1 MPDDQGEFGVA
12 FHIRDIQ
19 IEEVARVRS
28 LRTIVRYAEPIGG
41 QRGRQ
46 GNLLASVDVTDVPP
60 HIGTL
65 REKPLHASL
74 KEWYSRPGDRL
85 ECPIDGFVIDL
96 VRDELLVEV
105 QTSGFS
111 SMKTKIAALLASNH
125 NVRIVHPIALRK
137 WIVRVDEDGTILSRR
152 RSPKKGHP
160 SDIFAELV
168 SFPERIIGSGL
179 EIELALIEEE
189 EYRHH
194 TPGRSWRRQG
204 WSVLERRLL
213 EVIDTMLIRGVEE
226 LRRLIPEDLPELFTT
241 TDLATGLGRPLRT
254 AQQMAYCLRNT
265 GLIEPVGK
273 RGKSVEYRNV

>member
-1 MPDDQGEFGVA
+1 
-12 FHIRDIQ
+12 
-19 IEEVARVRS
+19 
-28 LRTIVRYAEPIGG
+28 
-41 QRGRQ
+41 
-46 GNLLASVDVTDVPP
+46 VTDAPP

-96 VRDELLVEV
+96 VRGDLLIEV

-111 SMKTKIAALLASNH
+111 SMKTKIATLVASEH
-125 NVRIVHPIALRK
+125 SIRIVHPIALTK

-152 RSPKKGHP
+152 RSPKRGHLT
-160 SDIFAELV
+160 DVFAELV

-179 EIELALIEEE
+179 EIELVLTEEE

-194 TPGRSWRRQG
+194 TPGRSWRRRG

-213 EVIDTMLIRGVEE
+213 EVTDTLLIRGVEE
-226 LRRLIPEDLPELFTT
+226 LRRLIPEELPQLFTT
-241 TDLATGLGRPLRT
+241 ADLATALGRPLRS
-254 AQQMAYCLRNT
+254 AQQMAYCLRST
-265 GLIEPVGK
+265 GLIEPIGK
-273 RGKSVEYRNV
+273 RGNSVEYRVV